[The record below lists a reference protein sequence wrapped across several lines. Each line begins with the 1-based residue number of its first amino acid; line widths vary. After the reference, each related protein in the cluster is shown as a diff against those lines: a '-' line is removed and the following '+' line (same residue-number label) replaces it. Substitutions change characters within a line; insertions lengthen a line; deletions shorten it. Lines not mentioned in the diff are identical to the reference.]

1 MRILKFKA
9 KVESELEA
17 EKWERVALMTQE
29 DGGKVITAKEVR
41 LLFKEIE
48 KNGFEAS
55 TGIDDGRAEVP
66 EVDMDPIDR
75 ELTGVGDADRV
86 GDFSELDENSLD
98 QFMGLEQDFLGQE
111 GGVGET
117 NQVDA
122 KAVKSCG
129 ERNVLEVVE
138 LEGEAR
144 RLTTVA
150 VDESLLVRQGCW
162 TAGAEDSI

>member
-48 KNGFEAS
+48 KNGFQVGA
-55 TGIDDGRAEVP
+55 GIDDGLAEVP

-75 ELTGVGDADRV
+75 ELTGVGDANRV
-86 GDFSELDENSLD
+86 SDFSELDENSLD

-111 GGVGET
+111 GGVGGT

-162 TAGAEDSI
+162 KAGAEDSI